1 MKNYLIR
8 LLPRVKREVDKRP
21 CVHITVRSTHL
32 VGTVSGARSSAT
44 RFPWPTP
51 FPPQT
56 PPPITRLC
64 SPASQVLWGRLTSC
78 RSFRVASLPSLSDT
92 TLACVILD
100 APIRTQ
106 IVAWS
111 CSPGLSSRDLRGND
125 RTSQVPGRP
134 PPSVCTCSSTP
145 ARRLLQT
152 NERMCA
158 TIRNNR
164 TAPAKG
170 TTKALANKDFRS
182 SITWLSDSLSTLRSD
197 GRPPPRKTRFRLPVR
212 LYRTGFP
219 PAGSL
224 SKVSDSCHVMSCQSS
239 PSAKLLGAIPFSSS
253 AVR

>member
-1 MKNYLIR
+1 MPIAL
-8 LLPRVKREVDKRP
+8 RVSQTFCPQLSHVY
-21 CVHITVRSTHL
+21 
-32 VGTVSGARSSAT
+32 
-44 RFPWPTP
+44 P
-51 FPPQT
+51 FPQKWT
-56 PPPITRLC
+56 WFLFF
-64 SPASQVLWGRLTSC
+64 S
-78 RSFRVASLPSLSDT
+78 
-92 TLACVILD
+92 
-100 APIRTQ
+100 
-106 IVAWS
+106 
-111 CSPGLSSRDLRGND
+111 
-125 RTSQVPGRP
+125 GRP

-170 TTKALANKDFRS
+170 TTKALARKDLRS

-224 SKVSDSCHVMSCQSS
+224 SKVSDSSHVMSCQSS
-239 PSAKLLGAIPFSSS
+239 PSAKLLGAIPFSSFIIALYS
-253 AVR
+253 SSTSPPL